1 MKQLFTLAII
11 LGAMWANA
19 DGGNFITKSGSI
31 TFYSSAS
38 LEDIQATSNQVT
50 SVVNTVT
57 GAVAFKALMKS
68 FQFEKALMQEHF
80 NEKYVESDKF
90 PFTTFKGKITD
101 MTAVNFEKDGTYP
114 VVVTGDISLHGV
126 SKNIS
131 ATGSITIKENTL
143 IVSST
148 FKLTVADFNIKI
160 PGAVKDNIAKVVEVT
175 VSGTYEPLKK

>member
-1 MKQLFTLAII
+1 
-11 LGAMWANA
+11 
-19 DGGNFITKSGSI
+19 
-31 TFYSSAS
+31 
-38 LEDIQATSNQVT
+38 
-50 SVVNTVT
+50 
-57 GAVAFKALMKS
+57 
-68 FQFEKALMQEHF
+68 
-80 NEKYVESDKF
+80 
-90 PFTTFKGKITD
+90 